1 MVRCAASGCRKRVHL
16 IPYKCR
22 CNKEFC
28 MLHRMPEE
36 HICEFDY
43 KSFGMKEL
51 EKANPVVVADKIIK
65 I

>member
-1 MVRCAASGCRKRVHL
+1 
-16 IPYKCR
+16 
-22 CNKEFC
+22 